1 MAIIRLLCKNMN
13 IEVLLFRKGKAF
25 HFTAA

>member
-13 IEVLLFRKGKAF
+13 VEALIFRKGKAF
-25 HFTAA
+25 HFTVA